1 MPTIGRNSLCPCGS
15 GKKYKHCCL
24 GQAEPAQSPTGQL
37 AHVRHGT
44 ERPLAQAIVQQF
56 ERKRGDSW
64 MVAALRDLAAV
75 EPFDESEFA
84 LLIPFLIYQLPL
96 GDQPPAAAFLTER
109 GDRLTEFERSTLEC
123 NLSGRMSLWEVRR
136 VEPGEGLELFDLLT
150 HETRFVHDVLGSQE
164 AQRWMVMLAIV
175 VDYPE
180 VSVLGG
186 LHPRA
191 LQPVESTEPLA
202 AIRRLLG
209 VRTRAVAAD
218 RLRAPAIQLA
228 MILQWRLA
236 VADQLRRSMAPR
248 IVSNTDGDPLVL
260 CTDHFDVAAADQPHV
275 LELLAAVE
283 GGQVESS
290 DDDDVV
296 VFLRVGNKLHKD
308 WDNTVLGRARF
319 KADRLFVET
328 NSVKRADTLR
338 KSIERVAGAHVK
350 HRLRD
355 QRGAEAMMRE
365 AQARPEPRAKRP
377 EPPPEIQAAMR
388 EMLERHHA
396 TWVDTALPALGGHTP
411 REAAAST
418 KLRPQL
424 VALLKEFDCDERRK
438 PEYERY
444 DVSRL
449 WTALG
454 LDPAGEMA
462 EAGPRSAPAPA
473 RLTSRQRAAIAVFEL
488 TVSLRHVEPRVWR
501 RLRVRANTTLTV
513 FHTVLQK
520 VMGWTDS
527 HLHLFRAGGIEYGMP
542 DPELPKLKS
551 EKSVQ
556 LGSLLLRP
564 GDRLVYD
571 YDFGDSWEHDIELD
585 RTLSPDPGPGK
596 YPYVLEGAR
605 ACPPEDCGGVTGYE
619 DLLRVLGD
627 PRDPEHN
634 DSVLWVGGSF
644 DPEAFDARAINRKFH
659 RDWSLPDAGSP
670 VSARSETALP
680 RLAPLA
686 PGAPRRR

>member
-1 MPTIGRNSLCPCGS
+1 MSTIGRNSLCPCGS

-24 GQAEPAQSPTGQL
+24 GQAEPAQSPTGRL

-44 ERPLAQAIVQQF
+44 ERPLAQAILQQF

-84 LLIPFLIYQLPL
+84 LLIPCFIYQLPL
-96 GDQPPAAAFLTER
+96 GDQTPAAAFLAER
-109 GDRLTEFERSTLEC
+109 GTRLTEFERSTLEC
-123 NLSGRMSLWEVRR
+123 NISGRMSLWEVRR

-209 VRTRAVAAD
+209 VRTRAVPAD

-260 CTDHFDVAAADQPHV
+260 CTDHFDVAVADQPHV
-275 LELLAAVE
+275 LELLAAIE

-290 DDDDVV
+290 DDGDVV
-296 VFLRVGNKLHKD
+296 VFLRAGNKTHKD

-319 KADRLFVET
+319 KADRLLVET
-328 NSVKRADTLR
+328 NSVKRADSLR
-338 KSIERVAGAHVK
+338 KDIERVAVAHVK
-350 HRLRD
+350 YRLRD
-355 QRGAEAMMRE
+355 QLGAEAMMRE
-365 AQARPEPRAKRP
+365 AQVRPEPRAKRP
-377 EPPPEIQAAMR
+377 EPSPEMQAAMR
-388 EMLERHHA
+388 EMLERQYA

-411 REAAAST
+411 RAAAAST
-418 KLRPQL
+418 KLRPQV
-424 VALLKEFDCDERRK
+424 VALLKEFDYDERRK

-444 DVSRL
+444 DMSRL

-454 LDPAGEMA
+454 LDPAGVA
-462 EAGPRSAPAPA
+462 AGTTPSRAPAPVK
-473 RLTSRQRAAIAVFEL
+473 RTSRPRATTAIFEL
-488 TVSLRHVEPRVWR
+488 TVALRHVEPRIWR
-501 RLRVRANTTLTV
+501 RLRIPGNTTLLA
-513 FHTVLQK
+513 FHKVLQK

-527 HLHLFRAGGIEYGMP
+527 HLHLFRAGGIEYGEL
-542 DPELPKLKS
+542 DPELPEIRT
-551 EKSVQ
+551 EKNVH

-564 GDRLVYD
+564 GDRLVYE

-596 YPYVLEGAR
+596 YPYVLDGAR
-605 ACPPEDCGGVTGYE
+605 ACPPEDCGGVSGYE

-644 DPEAFDARAINRKFH
+644 DPEEFDAREINRKFH

-680 RLAPLA
+680 RLAPLS